1 MGDYESS
8 SNPWL
13 GGFLARCWFGFW
25 GLALCGAIGFSL
37 WQSGMLFI
45 VLGLIAFC
53 VISFWALKYL

>member
-1 MGDYESS
+1 MGDYEPS

-13 GGFLARCWFGFW
+13 AGFLARCWFWFW
-25 GLALCGAIGFSL
+25 GLAFCGAIGYSL

-53 VISFWALKYL
+53 VISFMALRHL